1 MYQLCIMVLWF
12 NGKVVGVYTKGPWF
26 NSWREQPVLFF
37 FDKTNENCG
46 HAPSL
51 RTQERGIRLV
61 SSALAKLRM
70 FLTTQFFQNQD
81 FVYKNSIDHDTDL
94 AKFSLFLENKKSAS
108 STKGW
113 QSAFLIFS
121 EVSKKIPCNRAQV
134 YYKKIA
140 RARIWSRHLLGAHPR
155 PYSLSRVVSYSNMCH
170 TKVLLFLSLIDHSA
184 IVWCDQLYPNPLCNK
199 ITNIDSWTHF
209 C

>member
-1 MYQLCIMVLWF
+1 MVLWF

-37 FDKTNENCG
+37 FSTKKTKLCG

-94 AKFSLFLENKKSAS
+94 AKFSLF
-108 STKGW
+108 W
-113 QSAFLIFS
+113 
-121 EVSKKIPCNRAQV
+121 KIR
-134 YYKKIA
+134 
-140 RARIWSRHLLGAHPR
+140 
-155 PYSLSRVVSYSNMCH
+155 
-170 TKVLLFLSLIDHSA
+170 KVLLRPRVDRALFIFFRKSA
-184 IVWCDQLYPNPLCNK
+184 QKSSVKARKC
-199 ITNIDSWTHF
+199 ITQENCSRPGSEPGTSWGHAHDLNH
-209 C
+209 